1 MKIRAMGSADLIY
14 RLNKLLKQLNSSGKV
29 YDNRGGSMEK
39 RLYLDKDD
47 RAFSDLL
54 YRIED
59 GMATFTQIQN
69 GEWIENDGRRL
80 K

>member
-14 RLNKLLKQLNSSGKV
+14 RLNELLKQLNSSGKV
-29 YDNRGGSMEK
+29 YDNRGGSKEK
-39 RLYLDKDD
+39 RLYLDMDD

-54 YRIED
+54 YRVAD
-59 GMATFTQIQN
+59 GIATFTQIQN
-69 GEWIENDGRRL
+69 GEWVENDGRRL